1 MLIGLILAAVC
12 LGYLP
17 LVEGVAA
24 AVVLFEPLMAVPA
37 VGLAVIRS
45 RRQANRSSH
54 PELVA
59 ALVRSVSAE
68 LRAGRSLRV
77 ALVDSARIE
86 PRLGLARVV
95 RVAAAGR
102 PMEDVADELSG
113 CRGMSGIATAVR
125 VSAMTGAS
133 AVPVFESLG
142 TEAAEEAA
150 LARERREL
158 TVQARLSI
166 AVVAGFPIA
175 VLCYQV
181 ASGQAI
187 ELVRQGPIGVGLL
200 LIGVSLLG
208 LGLGIVGLLMRRAR
222 R

>member
-1 MLIGLILAAVC
+1 MLIGVIMAAVC

-17 LVEGVAA
+17 LVEGIAA
-24 AVVLFEPLMAVPA
+24 AVILAEPLMAVPA

-45 RRQANRSSH
+45 RKQANRSSH

-102 PMEDVADELSG
+102 PMEDVADELSVR
-113 CRGMSGIATAVR
+113 RGMSGIATAVR
-125 VSAMTGAS
+125 ISAMTGAS

-142 TEAAEEAA
+142 AEAAEQAA
-150 LARERREL
+150 LERERREL

-166 AVVAGFPIA
+166 TVVAGFPIA

-208 LGLGIVGLLMRRAR
+208 LGLGFVGLLMKRAR